1 MKEKIIHLLGGVSY
15 QQYEVLEAKLL
26 NADIELT
33 IFRNQ
38 KLKERPL
45 LDVTIGD
52 PIPDDIKKR
61 KMYVAQVAGFHKDY
75 LSPKIRQIITTLRG
89 EFEKVNRNTFSLTQ
103 DEYDLYLKGAIN
115 FGWLL
120 DEWGEVMINEQIAN
134 QQGISEE
141 ETEILKDKL
150 N

>member
-1 MKEKIIHLLGGVSY
+1 MKGKIIHLLGGVSY
-15 QQYEVLEAKLL
+15 QQYEALEAKLL
-26 NADIELT
+26 NADAELT

-52 PIPDDIKKR
+52 PIPDDTKKR